1 MLQEFKAFLFR
12 GNLLDLAVAVILG
25 VAFGAVVTAFTD
37 GIIMALIAAMFGQ
50 PSFDSITIALED
62 GAILIG
68 SFLTALVNFVIIA
81 AVLFAV
87 LKAAE
92 RAQRRKD
99 DPAGDAPAPTDEAV
113 LLTEIRDLLRQ
124 QVGAQQGRLQ

>member
-25 VAFGAVVTAFTD
+25 VAFGAVVSAFTD
-37 GIIMALIAAMFGQ
+37 GIIMAFIAAVFGQ
-50 PSFDSITIALED
+50 PSFDSISIGLGD
-62 GAILIG
+62 GEILIG
-68 SFLTALVNFVIIA
+68 VFLTALVNFLIIA
-81 AVLFAV
+81 AALFAV

-92 RAQRRKD
+92 KAQRRKV
-99 DPAGDAPAPTDEAV
+99 DPAGDAPAPTDEAI

-124 QVGAQQGRLQ
+124 QGGAQQGRLQ